1 MLLPKPLESMT
12 EPELAKEIRQR
23 LAYLAKNAPDDAS
36 YVFVS
41 YSHKDAEVVYR
52 TVLSWLRAGYNIYL
66 DADFEN
72 HSSDTNWVTMMQEKL
87 QERGCQ
93 LEDGPVKVLGAEI
106 DFPILLAAGVPY
118 LVDTAPAIS
127 PAPSVRRYS
136 DGRVAQLALVK
147 MLVEQVEHFLGF
159 SYDFRYLQHG
169 FVLLKDMFY
178 FCE

>member
-1 MLLPKPLESMT
+1 MGLGGGLKFLVVVV
-12 EPELAKEIRQR
+12 AVV
-23 LAYLAKNAPDDAS
+23 AY
-36 YVFVS
+36 
-41 YSHKDAEVVYR
+41 
-52 TVLSWLRAGYNIYL
+52 VLHAMNQIVEMRHL
-66 DADFEN
+66 
-72 HSSDTNWVTMMQEKL
+72 M

-93 LEDGPVKVLGAEI
+93 LKDGSIKVLGSEI
-106 DFPILLAAGVPY
+106 DFPILRTAGVPY
-118 LVDTAPAIS
+118 LVDTAPAIR

-136 DGRVAQLALVK
+136 DGRTAQFALVK